1 MKTTLLSTGLVLAS
15 LMSQVSVAQ
24 NVEVKVTN
32 LMQSTNITPLL
43 IAAHSTNL
51 NFYDLGAP
59 ASLHLQMTA
68 EGGDISGLIADA
80 DAAGAN
86 YVANP
91 AAGRLAPGASTVATV
106 VITNSANQYLS
117 VAAMLIPTNDGFVG
131 ADAIKI
137 PAEPGTYTYYLNG
150 YDAGTEAN
158 NEIIVSG
165 AGAPGIPGIPGDPT
179 GYAGTGGTGV
189 IDHEVNTMVH
199 VHPGQLGDLDE
210 TGGFSDL
217 DSRVHS
223 WLNPV
228 AKLEITV
235 TCDTSVKGTGKQKSC
250 EK

>member
-1 MKTTLLSTGLVLAS
+1 MKATLISAGLVLAT
-15 LMSQVSVAQ
+15 LMSQASVAKDVQ
-24 NVEVKVTN
+24 VKITN
-32 LMQSTNITPLL
+32 LMQTTNITPLL

-68 EGGDISGLIADA
+68 EGGDISGLVADTV
-80 DAAGAN
+80 AAGAN
-86 YVANP
+86 YVENP
-91 AAGRLAPGASTVATV
+91 AAGRLAPGATTSAVIA
-106 VITNSANQYLS
+106 ITNSANQYLS

-131 ADAIKI
+131 ADSIAI
-137 PAEPGTYTYYLNG
+137 PTEAGTYTYYLNG

-158 NEIIVSG
+158 SEIIVSG
-165 AGAPGIPGIPGDPT
+165 GGVPGVPGIPGDPT

-189 IDHEVNTMVH
+189 IDHEVNSMVH

-210 TGGFSDL
+210 TGGFSDM

-235 TCDTSVKGTGKQKSC
+235 TCDTTEKKSGKQTSC
-250 EK
+250 GK

>member
-1 MKTTLLSTGLVLAS
+1 MKNTLLTAGLALAS
-15 LMSQVSVAQ
+15 VISHSAFAG
-24 NVEVKVTN
+24 NVEVKITN
-32 LMQSTNITPLL
+32 LMQETYITPLL
-43 IAAHSTNL
+43 IAAHTSNL

-68 EGGDISGLIADA
+68 EGGDISGLITDA

-86 YVANP
+86 YIANP
-91 AAGRLAPGASTVATV
+91 AEGRLAPGATTSAIVA
-106 VITNSANQYLS
+106 ITNSNNKYLS

-131 ADAIKI
+131 ADSILI
-137 PAEPGTYTYYLNG
+137 PTEAGTYTYYLNG

-158 NEIIVSG
+158 DEVITG
-165 AGAPGIPGIPGDPT
+165 GGAPGVPGIPGDPT

-189 IDHEVNTMVH
+189 IDHEVNPVVH
-199 VHPGQLGDLDE
+199 VHPGQLGDLDDA
-210 TGGFSDL
+210 GGFSDL

-235 TCDTSVKGTGKQKSC
+235 SSAESKKGNRK
-250 EK
+250 